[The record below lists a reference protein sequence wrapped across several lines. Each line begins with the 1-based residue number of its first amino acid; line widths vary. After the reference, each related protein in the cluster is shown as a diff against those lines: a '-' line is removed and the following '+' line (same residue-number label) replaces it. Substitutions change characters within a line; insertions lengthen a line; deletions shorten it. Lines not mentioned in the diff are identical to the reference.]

1 MKSLKYL
8 GKKSKNDFCM
18 IIFLQ
23 DRVKSDPVN
32 EYIFK
37 IKTITKIKKILL
49 QNQWSMAKMLR
60 KFSKSLLPNQ
70 FWLVQIYSN
79 FLEKRE
85 NYHRIPS
92 WVTAKQIMD
101 NSVYKTNPQDKR
113 FCGILERIPIRGLFL
128 SLITLPS
135 IDKKVK
141 GIT

>member
-1 MKSLKYL
+1 MIFVWLY
-8 GKKSKNDFCM
+8 FCK
-18 IIFLQ
+18 IESNLIQSTNFF
-23 DRVKSDPVN
+23 
-32 EYIFK
+32 FK

-141 GIT
+141 GITLYVGV

>member
-1 MKSLKYL
+1 MNPWNIE
-8 GKKSKNDFCM
+8 KKLEMTFLWVYFCK
-18 IIFLQ
+18 IESNLIQSTNFF
-23 DRVKSDPVN
+23 
-32 EYIFK
+32 FK